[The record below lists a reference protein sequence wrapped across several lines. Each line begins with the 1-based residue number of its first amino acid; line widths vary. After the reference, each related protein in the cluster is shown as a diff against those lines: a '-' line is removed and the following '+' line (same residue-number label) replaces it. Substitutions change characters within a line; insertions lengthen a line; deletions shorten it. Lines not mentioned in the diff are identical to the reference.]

1 MTTHI
6 LLTGAGFSRNWGGML
21 TPEVFQYLLGCDE
34 LDVELRRLL
43 LRDRSFEDA
52 LAALQNA
59 PDVDSKRRHDQ
70 LTSAL
75 VGMFNRM
82 GLAFMQREFEFRSPP
97 DARYSLT
104 NFLMRF
110 DAIFTLNQD
119 TLLEQKYIPLV
130 GPPKWGRAHLPG
142 VKYPGNP
149 QFTGSVHDRIAVMEP
164 NPSDF
169 RLSPG
174 VQPYIKLHGSTNWND
189 GPSGRRILI
198 MGGQKAVSIN
208 QFPILRWY
216 HQEFRK
222 MLMRPGARL
231 MVTGYSFSDIHIN
244 DAIMDAVKQSDL
256 KIFLV
261 DPLGDKILDKREP
274 RAMIPDHPD
283 PLVEIILPRLIGI
296 SQQPIAST
304 FNDDI
309 VEHGNLTRFST
320 GSAIGIKLR

>member
-6 LLTGAGFSRNWGGML
+6 LLSGAGFSRNWGGML
-21 TPEVFQYLLGCDE
+21 TPEVFQYLLGCNE
-34 LDVELRRLL
+34 LDTELRRLL
-43 LRDRSFEDA
+43 LRDRSFEDV

-59 PDVDSKRRHDQ
+59 PDIDSKRRHDQ

-82 GLAFMQREFEFRSPP
+82 GLAFMQREFEFRNPP
-97 DARYSLT
+97 DTRYSLT

-119 TLLEQKYIPLV
+119 TLLEQKYIPFV

-198 MGGQKAVSIN
+198 MGGQKAVTIN
-208 QFPILRWY
+208 QFPILSWY

-231 MVTGYSFSDIHIN
+231 MVIGYSFSDVHIN

-283 PLVEIILPRLIGI
+283 PLVEIIPPRLIGI
-296 SQQPIAST
+296 SRRPIAST

-309 VEHGNLTRFST
+309 VEHGNLTRFFD
-320 GSAIGIKLR
+320 